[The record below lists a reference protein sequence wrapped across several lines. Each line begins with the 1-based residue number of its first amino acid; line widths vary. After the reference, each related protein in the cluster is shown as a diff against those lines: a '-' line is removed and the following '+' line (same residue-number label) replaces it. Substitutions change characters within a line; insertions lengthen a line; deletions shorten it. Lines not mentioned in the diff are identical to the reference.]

1 MTVKTIAL
9 IAFGLIASGCG
20 KHSITNASNTYIFN
34 KSLMADY
41 QDVDKSLKKKRT
53 EIRFTSGKIVNNCTD
68 YLAEI
73 KTSDIFDGI
82 NNTIHHSEYLACEA
96 FDLLKSH
103 SIMTSKQKTSYGELL
118 SFTLDLS
125 SFPSSIN
132 QEAKAYGKTLQKL
145 DPKNLKISNDTI
157 TRETDDWIYNIE
169 VIAASDLNNDG
180 TNDLILWLHDQAKD
194 GNYHV
199 YSTLIVPLYNN
210 EQLLSAI
217 PYNKW
222 KR

>member
-1 MTVKTIAL
+1 MTVKTTAL

-34 KSLMADY
+34 KSLIADY

-82 NNTIHHSEYLACEA
+82 NNTIHHSEYLVCEV
-96 FDLLKSH
+96 FDLLKSY
-103 SIMTSKQKTSYGELL
+103 SIMTSKQKISYGELL
-118 SFTLDLS
+118 SSTLDLS

-132 QEAKAYGKTLQKL
+132 QEAKVYGKVLQKL
-145 DPKNLKISNDTI
+145 DPKNLKVGNYTI
-157 TRETDDWIYNIE
+157 TRETDGWTYNIE